1 MKIIGIISSPRP
13 HGNTAVLVRQALKG
27 AAESHAEVEEIYLP
41 AFRIDYCKGCFVC
54 MSEGKCPNQDDF
66 QLLRDKLLAADGI
79 IISSPSYGLAP
90 TACMKAFLDRIGMYN
105 AYTSSLGGKYVVSIS
120 SAGAMGAKKVA
131 KELAGLVTN
140 GVFKRG
146 YMSGILAVSVGHST
160 TCTDQKAMRR
170 SFLLGQRLAGDI
182 IRKNVYPFQNMTKRI
197 LNKLILRRVF
207 LQNVI
212 DHKDK
217 TMKAVYIELKKKGYI
232 A

>member
-13 HGNTAVLVRQALKG
+13 NGNTAVLVRQALKG

-105 AYTSSLGGKYVVSIS
+105 AYVLAWRKVCGIHIIS
-120 SAGAMGAKKVA
+120 GRDGS
-131 KELAGLVTN
+131 
-140 GVFKRG
+140 
-146 YMSGILAVSVGHST
+146 
-160 TCTDQKAMRR
+160 
-170 SFLLGQRLAGDI
+170 
-182 IRKNVYPFQNMTKRI
+182 
-197 LNKLILRRVF
+197 
-207 LQNVI
+207 
-212 DHKDK
+212 
-217 TMKAVYIELKKKGYI
+217 KKGCQGTGRI
-232 A
+232 GD